1 VNIRTLREKATK
13 YRLLGLKI
21 GTVGFIV
28 LSALS
33 QSGWEKQLPTFAS
46 ALFFLGV
53 ILATVGFVGRLWC
66 SIYIAGYKNES
77 LINLGPYSIVRH
89 PLYLFS
95 LIGIIGVGFCTETL
109 LMPLVLAGFALIWYI
124 LTIQTEEKFLQ
135 EKHGELFEKYR
146 LAVPRLIPSMQS
158 IKSIKAPDEYN
169 VMVKIWAK
177 HLINNS
183 VVFGLIGL
191 LELIEGLHDQG
202 LLPTLFVIY

>member
-1 VNIRTLREKATK
+1 MNIRTLREKATK

-33 QSGWEKQLPTFAS
+33 QSGWEKHLPTFAS

-135 EKHGELFEKYR
+135 EQHGELFEKYR